1 MTSPNYIRYTSWFA
15 YLSAA
20 ATLLQIVTGLLFVS
34 IGGIFGPITDVA
46 GVLQAVS
53 MIALALVL
61 HLILRNEAQG
71 LSLTAVVIGIFSM
84 LVFIV
89 FQLLLVVGALTYEQV
104 TYIVITAGGGMGI
117 WLLLVNYLALR
128 GKVFPRG
135 LIRVGLIAGAGFLV
149 QMVSFWIWELESPLF
164 FIGSSV
170 AYFGYL
176 FWAIW
181 LGRRSRTWSHE

>member
-1 MTSPNYIRYTSWFA
+1 MISPNFIRNTSRAA
-15 YLSAA
+15 YLSAV

-53 MIALALVL
+53 MIAVALVL
-61 HLILRNEAQG
+61 HLILRSEAQG
-71 LSLTAVVIGIFSM
+71 LSLAAVVIGILSM

-89 FQLLLVVGALTYEQV
+89 FQSLLVVGALTYEQV
-104 TYIVITAGGGMGI
+104 TLIVIAAGGGVGF

-128 GKVFPRG
+128 GKVFPQG
-135 LIRVGLIAGAGFLV
+135 LIWVGMIAGAGFLV

-164 FIGSSV
+164 YIGSSA

-181 LGRRSRTWSHE
+181 LGRRSRTWS

>member
-1 MTSPNYIRYTSWFA
+1 MTYPNVIRYTSRFA
-15 YLSAA
+15 FLSAA

-61 HLILRNEAQG
+61 HLILRSEAQG
-71 LSLTAVVIGIFSM
+71 LSLTAAVIGILSM

-89 FQLLLVVGALTYEQV
+89 FQALLVVGVFTYEQV
-104 TYIVITAGGGMGI
+104 TLIVITAGGGVGI
-117 WLLLVNYLALR
+117 WLLFVNYLALR
-128 GKVFPRG
+128 DKVFPRG
-135 LIRVGLIAGAGFLV
+135 LSWVGLIAGAGFLV

-181 LGRRSRTWSHE
+181 LGRRSLT

>member
-1 MTSPNYIRYTSWFA
+1 
-15 YLSAA
+15 
-20 ATLLQIVTGLLFVS
+20 
-34 IGGIFGPITDVA
+34 
-46 GVLQAVS
+46 
-53 MIALALVL
+53 
-61 HLILRNEAQG
+61 
-71 LSLTAVVIGIFSM
+71 M

-89 FQLLLVVGALTYEQV
+89 FQMLLVVGVLTYEQV
-104 TYIVITAGGGMGI
+104 TLIVITAGGGVGI

-164 FIGSSV
+164 YLGSSA

-181 LGRRSRTWSHE
+181 LGRWLGSSRR

>member
-1 MTSPNYIRYTSWFA
+1 MTSPNFIRYTSLFA

-46 GVLQAVS
+46 GVLQAVLQS
-53 MIALALVL
+53 LWHWLL
-61 HLILRNEAQG
+61 HLILRSEAQG
-71 LSLTAVVIGIFSM
+71 LSLTAAVIGILSM
-84 LVFIV
+84 LRVHRISV
-89 FQLLLVVGALTYEQV
+89 AS
-104 TYIVITAGGGMGI
+104 GGWSTHLRTGHLYCNYGRWGVGI

-135 LIRVGLIAGAGFLV
+135 LSWLGLIAGAGFLV

-181 LGRRSRTWSHE
+181 LGRRSRTWS

>member
-1 MTSPNYIRYTSWFA
+1 MTSPNLIRYTSRFA

-20 ATLLQIVTGLLFVS
+20 ATLLQIVTGLLFVT

-46 GVLQAVS
+46 GVLQALS

-61 HLILRNEAQG
+61 HLILRSVAQG
-71 LSLTAVVIGIFSM
+71 LSLTAAVIGILSM
-84 LVFIV
+84 LVFIT

-104 TYIVITAGGGMGI
+104 TLIVITSGGGMGI
-117 WLLLVNYLALR
+117 WLLLVNYLAMR

-135 LIRVGLIAGAGFLV
+135 LVWLGLIAGAGFLV
-149 QMVSFWIWELESPLF
+149 QTVSFWVWELENPLF
-164 FIGSSV
+164 FVGSSV

-181 LGRRSRTWSHE
+181 LGRRSQTWS